1 MIVEYL
7 VAYKRVRTLCNCG
20 HKLMERTVVKEGSEN
35 RGRKIYFC
43 PNEEKKCHY
52 SHMLPLCNCG
62 RSASVKVS
70 HSSGNPGR
78 AYYGCYE
85 KYRYRNKC
93 DFFEWKEG
101 GVTAPNKKARYS

>member
-1 MIVEYL
+1 
-7 VAYKRVRTLCNCG
+7 
-20 HKLMERTVVKEGSEN
+20 
-35 RGRKIYFC
+35 
-43 PNEEKKCHY
+43 
-52 SHMLPLCNCG
+52 MLPLCNCG

-70 HSSGNPGR
+70 HSTGNPGR

-101 GVTAPNKKARYS
+101 GATAPNKKARYS

>member
-1 MIVEYL
+1 M
-7 VAYKRVRTLCNCG
+7 
-20 HKLMERTVVKEGSEN
+20 
-35 RGRKIYFC
+35 
-43 PNEEKKCHY
+43 
-52 SHMLPLCNCG
+52 
-62 RSASVKVS
+62 KVS
-70 HSSGNPGR
+70 HSTGNPGR